1 MTTGEKLTYEE
12 LELRLHETED
22 LLMAL
27 RSHEVDAIVGD
38 TDVAM
43 VHLREVEEA
52 LQAAQEELELRVAER
67 TAELAQVNKELHEI
81 IEEQE
86 RTRRQLEDGER
97 RYRDLVEDLSKGEK
111 RLLKAQQIAHIGNW
125 EIDLAK
131 HTAWWS
137 DEAYRVLGLKAGQI
151 EPSWEAMLSCTYPQD
166 RDQVAGMMNDALEN
180 KGPFSLD
187 HRIVHPNG
195 DVRFVHSEA
204 EIEFDP
210 EGKAVRVMGIVEC
223 ITDRKRAQ
231 LKLEEY
237 ALQLEGQA
245 ELLDL
250 AHDMIFVHDME
261 GKITFWNRGAE
272 RAYGWSRE
280 EATGKLSHQLLQTE
294 YCEPLIRATAKII
307 RDGRWEGE
315 LVHTTRDG
323 RQMTVAS
330 RWALRRDAGGR
341 PVAILEIDNDVTGRK
356 RAEQEMAESK
366 RFAESIVD
374 TIQESLVVLDSQSRV
389 ISANRAFQEMFKT
402 PLKQMEGRV
411 FYTLGKGQWDQ
422 PELRGRLNEVL
433 SRGNSFEGYE
443 LQYDIPDVGR
453 KSLTL
458 SARPI
463 LGYAQESEKVLLVI
477 QDVTV
482 QKQHEQEIR
491 ADKEQLSALTEEL
504 LVTEERQ
511 RQRIAAAL
519 HDSIGQSLAF
529 SKRELGALRKH
540 VSPEMR
546 ETVTQVCEQI
556 VEAIAQ
562 VRNLMLELAPS
573 TLETLGLE
581 PAVEELAEQFTDCE
595 GFVCRV
601 QTSGEPKPLSEQ
613 IKLLLYRAVRELLV
627 NVAKHAQAKNVSIS
641 LLRDQTRI
649 RVIVEDD
656 GKGFD
661 PARLKSM
668 PAKAGGF
675 GLFSLRQRLAHMGGE
690 LAVESAEGKGTKVTL
705 SAPLSIEQ
713 GQSGGSDQGVVTP

>member
-1 MTTGEKLTYEE
+1 MATGGKLTYEE
-12 LELRLHETED
+12 MELRLHEAED
-22 LLMAL
+22 LLTAL

-43 VHLREVEEA
+43 VRLREVEEA
-52 LQAAQEELELRVAER
+52 LRAAQEELELRVTER
-67 TAELAQVNKELHEI
+67 TAELARVNKELHKTL
-81 IEEQE
+81 EEQALI
-86 RTRRQLEDGER
+86 RRQLEGSER
-97 RYRDLVEDLSKGEK
+97 KYRDLVEDLRKSEK

-125 EIDLAK
+125 EIDLEK

-137 DEAYRVLGLKAGQI
+137 AETYRVLGLEPGRI
-151 EPSWEAMLSCTYPQD
+151 EPGWEAMLSCTYPQD
-166 RDQVAGMMNDALEN
+166 RDLVAGMMNDALEN
-180 KGPFSLD
+180 KRPFSLD
-187 HRIVHPNG
+187 HRIVHPND

-204 EIEFDP
+204 EIDFIG
-210 EGKAVRVMGIVEC
+210 EGKAVRVMGIIEC

-231 LKLEEY
+231 LKLEDY
-237 ALQLEGQA
+237 ASQLEGQA

-280 EATGKLSHQLLQTE
+280 EAMGKLSHQLLQTE

-307 RDGRWEGE
+307 KESRWEGE
-315 LVHTTRDG
+315 LLHTTRDG
-323 RQMTVAS
+323 RTITVAS
-330 RWALRRDAGGR
+330 RWALRRDPGGR
-341 PVAILEIDNDVTGRK
+341 PVAILEIDNDITDRK
-356 RAEQEMAESK
+356 RAEQEMAEAK

-374 TIQESLVVLDSQSRV
+374 TIQESLVVLDPQSRV
-389 ISANRAFQEMFKT
+389 VSANRSFQETFKT
-402 PLKQMEGRV
+402 TIQQMEGRV
-411 FYTLGKGQWDQ
+411 FYTLNEGRWDL
-422 PELRGRLNEVL
+422 PELRGKLEEVL
-433 SRGNSFEGYE
+433 SQGSSFEGYE
-443 LQYDIPDVGR
+443 LEYDLPGVGC

-458 SARPI
+458 SARPVR
-463 LGYAQESEKVLLVI
+463 GYAQGAEKVLLVI
-477 QDVTV
+477 QDITV
-482 QKQHEQEIR
+482 QKQHEREIR
-491 ADKEQLSALTEEL
+491 ADKEQLAALTEEL

-529 SKRELGALRKH
+529 SKRELGVLRQR

-546 ETVTQVCEQI
+546 DTVAQVCEQI
-556 VEAIAQ
+556 GEAIAQ

-573 TLETLGLE
+573 TLQTLGLE

-601 QTSGEPKPLSEQ
+601 QTSKEPKPLSEQ
-613 IKLLLYRAVRELLV
+613 IKSLLYRAVRELLV

-641 LLRDQTRI
+641 VERDETRI

-661 PARLKSM
+661 PAELKSV

-675 GLFSLRQRLAHMGGE
+675 GLFSIRQRLAHMGGE
-690 LAVESAEGKGTKVTL
+690 FAVESAEGKGTKVTL
-705 SAPLSIEQ
+705 VAPLGIEQ
-713 GQSGGSDQGVVTP
+713 GQAGGPGL